1 MCFNRIVSQIG
12 RLRRIE
18 IRNTQNDGI
27 LLKGFPFS
35 PIDHDG
41 VKGDAMKI
49 GYLRVSTVDQNHQ
62 RQIDSLKTVCDELYT
77 ETISAINKKRPVFE
91 RVIGKLHAGDTLV
104 VHDLDRAFR
113 STLDALKQ
121 AEQLRKR
128 GVEFQILSLNV
139 DTGTPAGQLVF
150 TVMAAFAQYERQCLS
165 QRTKEGMAAA
175 KRRGKHVGRPKK
187 IKKL

>member
-1 MCFNRIVSQIG
+1 
-12 RLRRIE
+12 
-18 IRNTQNDGI
+18 
-27 LLKGFPFS
+27 
-35 PIDHDG
+35 
-41 VKGDAMKI
+41 MKI
-49 GYLRVSTVDQNHQ
+49 GYLRVSTEDQSHQ
-62 RQIDSLKTVCDELYT
+62 RQFDSLEAVCDELHT
-77 ETISAINKKRPVFE
+77 ETLSAINKKRPVFE
-91 RVIGKLHAGDTLV
+91 RVINKLQAGDTLV

-113 STLDALKQ
+113 SALDALKQ

-175 KRRGKHVGRPKK
+175 RRRGKHIGRPKK
-187 IKKL
+187 KKEKVCPIGKSKK

>member
-1 MCFNRIVSQIG
+1 M
-12 RLRRIE
+12 
-18 IRNTQNDGI
+18 
-27 LLKGFPFS
+27 KGFPFS
-35 PIDHDG
+35 PIARVG

-62 RQIDSLKTVCDELYT
+62 RQIDSLNTVCDELYT

-91 RVIGKLHAGDTLV
+91 RVIGKLNAGDTLV

-121 AEQLRKR
+121 AEQLRQR

-139 DTGTPAGQLVF
+139 DTGTPAGELVF

-187 IKKL
+187 EKKL